1 MKNTPTLATLAA
13 DLDSGRTSARKL
25 VDDCLAKIADSS
37 GEGQRAFIHVD
48 AEAAIEAAEAMD
60 RLREV
65 KAAPSPYAGI
75 PISIKD
81 LFDIKGQVTR
91 AGSRAL
97 EDSAPAE
104 ADATVVAR
112 LRRAGFVVIGRT
124 NMTEFAYSGI
134 GINPHY
140 GTPKSAWQRNVGHV
154 PGGSSSGAAVSVVD
168 GMAHGALG
176 TDTGGSCRI
185 PAAYNGIVG
194 FKPTQRRVPLDGGV
208 PLSSTLDSFGP
219 LARTVACC
227 AVLDAVLADE
237 TFVPLQPLPI
247 KGMRLAVPTTVVL
260 DELDDDVAR
269 TFERALETLS
279 RQGALIER
287 IEVPEF
293 LDVGV
298 MNTKGGFSAAESYAW
313 HRYLIA
319 GSGDVYDPRVS
330 VRILRGESI
339 SAADYIDL
347 LNARKSLIA
356 RAEKRIAPYDALVL
370 PTTAN
375 TPPRI
380 ADLADD
386 KAFTKANLLSLRNC
400 TLINMIDG
408 CAISLPAHREGEV
421 PVGLMLA
428 AAGGSDRRIF
438 EWPQE
443 WRPRSVFDLAFTI
456 DAQGTTT
463 PLTLAIDQAVI
474 AGWTGRDPVARDK
487 HIAELEAIGIARPAS
502 TPIYYR
508 VSARRLVITDSIE
521 VCGGDSSG
529 EVEFVLIGWQGR
541 IFVGVGS
548 DHTDRKV
555 ETYSVT
561 VSKQMCDKPMAPVLW
576 ELEDVIGHW
585 DRMILRSYALIDG
598 ARVLYQEGT
607 LDAMLPVADLIRARF
622 RRQGPA
628 RRLRHVRR
636 HFCRQGRHQARQPVR
651 I

>member
-1 MKNTPTLATLAA
+1 MKNAPTLATLAA
-13 DLDSGRTSARKL
+13 DLGSGRTSARKL
-25 VDDCLAKIADSS
+25 VDDCLAKIADNS
-37 GEGQRAFIHVD
+37 GEGIRTFIHVD

-208 PLSSTLDSFGP
+208 PLSFTLDSFGP

-237 TFVPLQPLPI
+237 AFEPLQPLPI
-247 KGMRLAVPTTVVL
+247 KGMRLAVPTTVAL
-260 DELDDDVAR
+260 DELDDEVAR

-298 MNTKGGFSAAESYAW
+298 MNTKGGFAAAESYAW

-330 VRILRGESI
+330 LRIQRGEGI

-438 EWPQE
+438 E
-443 WRPRSVFDLAFTI
+443 LAAGMET
-456 DAQGTTT
+456 
-463 PLTLAIDQAVI
+463 AI
-474 AGWTGRDPVARDK
+474 
-487 HIAELEAIGIARPAS
+487 
-502 TPIYYR
+502 R
-508 VSARRLVITDSIE
+508 V
-521 VCGGDSSG
+521 
-529 EVEFVLIGWQGR
+529 
-541 IFVGVGS
+541 
-548 DHTDRKV
+548 
-555 ETYSVT
+555 
-561 VSKQMCDKPMAPVLW
+561 
-576 ELEDVIGHW
+576 
-585 DRMILRSYALIDG
+585 
-598 ARVLYQEGT
+598 
-607 LDAMLPVADLIRARF
+607 
-622 RRQGPA
+622 
-628 RRLRHVRR
+628 
-636 HFCRQGRHQARQPVR
+636 
-651 I
+651 

>member
-1 MKNTPTLATLAA
+1 MAGTSPAMTERMMTKNAPTLASLAD
-13 DLDSGRTSARKL
+13 DLESGRTSARKL
-25 VDDCLAKIADSS
+25 VDACLARIADPS
-37 GEGQRAFIHVD
+37 GEGVRTFIHVD

-65 KAAPSPYAGI
+65 KAEPSPYAGI
-75 PISIKD
+75 PVSIKD

-97 EDSAPAE
+97 EDSAPAD
-104 ADATVVAR
+104 ADAPVVAR

-140 GTPKSAWQRNVGHV
+140 GTPKGAWQRGVGHV

-168 GMAHGALG
+168 GMAFGALG

-208 PLSSTLDSFGP
+208 PLSFTLDSFGP
-219 LARTVACC
+219 LARTVKCC
-227 AVLDAVLADE
+227 AVLDAVLAGE
-237 TFVPLQPLPI
+237 PVVPLQPRPI
-247 KGMRLAVPTTVVL
+247 KGMRLAVPTTVAL
-260 DELDDDVAR
+260 DELEDEVAR

-298 MNTKGGFSAAESYAW
+298 MNTKGGFAAAESYAW
-313 HRYLIA
+313 HRYLIT
-319 GSGDVYDPRVS
+319 SQGDVYDPRVYL
-330 VRILRGESI
+330 RILRGESI

-347 LNARKSLIA
+347 LEARRSLIA
-356 RAEKRIAPYDALVL
+356 RTEQRIAPYDALVL
-370 PTTAN
+370 PTTAI

-408 CAISLPAHREGEV
+408 CAISLPAHRESEV

-428 AAGGSDRRIF
+428 SSGGSDRRIF
-438 EWPQE
+438 E
-443 WRPRSVFDLAFTI
+443 LA
-456 DAQGTTT
+456 AAMEG
-463 PLTLAIDQAVI
+463 VI
-474 AGWTGRDPVARDK
+474 
-487 HIAELEAIGIARPAS
+487 
-502 TPIYYR
+502 R
-508 VSARRLVITDSIE
+508 V
-521 VCGGDSSG
+521 
-529 EVEFVLIGWQGR
+529 
-541 IFVGVGS
+541 
-548 DHTDRKV
+548 
-555 ETYSVT
+555 
-561 VSKQMCDKPMAPVLW
+561 
-576 ELEDVIGHW
+576 
-585 DRMILRSYALIDG
+585 
-598 ARVLYQEGT
+598 
-607 LDAMLPVADLIRARF
+607 
-622 RRQGPA
+622 
-628 RRLRHVRR
+628 
-636 HFCRQGRHQARQPVR
+636 
-651 I
+651 